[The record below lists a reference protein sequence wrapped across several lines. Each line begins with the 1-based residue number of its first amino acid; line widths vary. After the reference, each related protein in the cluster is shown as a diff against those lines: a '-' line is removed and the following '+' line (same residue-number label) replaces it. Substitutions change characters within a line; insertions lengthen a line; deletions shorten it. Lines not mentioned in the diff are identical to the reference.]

1 MKPIPANATGAWCTI
16 KYHDETDTP
25 SPVFF
30 SFGEYDSHENELYD
44 SFGHLDELVFFYTT
58 PDELPRLLTEGGH
71 DFHVISVDEY
81 EVRNDDEADRFV
93 EEFYK
98 TENREPT
105 EDEVAKFRENAGK

>member
-16 KYHDETDTP
+16 KYHDETDTL

-30 SFGEYDSHENELYD
+30 SFGEYDEEKDPKYD
-44 SFGHLDELVFFYTT
+44 SLGRRDDAVFFYTT
-58 PDELPRLLTEGGH
+58 PDELPLLMTEDGE
-71 DFHVISVDEY
+71 DFVVLSIDEY